1 MGAPG
6 KGAVLGGRAP
16 GRVLGGAQRGREAP
30 GTRMCRG
37 QGPRLTACVRAGS
50 AEGSRGGCRGKRPG
64 VPVLPGPHG
73 PQRGAA
79 GLRRRPGGPARA
91 AYLPVKSA
99 PSPCRV
105 SPSRAA
111 PPDPRRVARPA
122 APARP
127 GPLSRPPG
135 PRSPPAPPLPFHPLT
150 GAAAPPPRPSQP
162 IHRPQPLWLRP
173 LSRSDGVFGQSVV
186 IP

>member
-1 MGAPG
+1 MQGPG
-6 KGAVLGGRAP
+6 PEVDGLCPCWECRGLP
-16 GRVLGGAQRGREAP
+16 GRVPGQEA
-30 GTRMCRG
+30 R
-37 QGPRLTACVRAGS
+37 S
-50 AEGSRGGCRGKRPG
+50 
-64 VPVLPGPHG
+64 PVLPGPHG